1 MWLGVDVLWIASIIS
16 FQQIQKYEKGTNPSR
31 LQQFSEA
38 LGVPPSYFF
47 EGAPAVG
54 KKQAAPQEGELSAP
68 VSALV
73 PGVVVAAGRD
83 YAFRKGRQVGSLDKP
98 PAYPSQ
104 GPQGF
109 LAPGATRSET
119 LNGDQ

>member
-1 MWLGVDVLWIASIIS
+1 VRHLASHHLIS
-16 FQQIQKYEKGTNPSR
+16 LKAQ
-31 LQQFSEA
+31 
-38 LGVPPSYFF
+38 
-47 EGAPAVG
+47 VG

-83 YAFRKGRQVGSLDKP
+83 CAFCKGRQVGSLDKP
-98 PAYPSQ
+98 PPIR
-104 GPQGF
+104 PKVPRVF
-109 LAPGATRSET
+109 LPLGATRSET